1 MKKKFCCDASR
12 GMYEDYYMRQTGGG
26 DMPVFVGARY
36 QRGHGLGSILS
47 GLFRRVLP
55 FLKANAKNFATNL
68 LKTGVDVA
76 EDVFDGKK
84 KFTDSLKE
92 RVPQGI
98 KRTIN
103 DLEFQSGSGVAKRRK
118 RDIIRRAIDIQS
130 DVQRRRGKR
139 DIFANDGI
147 RPRSIL

>member
-12 GMYEDYYMRQTGGG
+12 GMYEDYYMRQSGSGS

-47 GLFRRVLP
+47 GLFRHVLP

-68 LKTGVDVA
+68 LRTGVTVA
-76 EDVFDGKK
+76 EDVFDGNKK
-84 KFTDSLKE
+84 LSESLKE

-103 DLEFQSGSGVAKRRK
+103 DLEFQSGSGSRKRRK
-118 RDIIRRAIDIQS
+118 I
-130 DVQRRRGKR
+130 VQNRTR
-139 DIFANDGI
+139 DIFSEDGF
-147 RPRSIL
+147 RPRAIL

>member
-118 RDIIRRAIDIQS
+118 RDIIRRTIDIQS
-130 DVQRRRGKR
+130 EVQRRRGKR
-139 DIFANDGI
+139 DIFVNDGI